1 VSQLEL
7 PEDTVTDLQEITKEE
22 NRRNPEDEVEPVDAL
37 RTLIDR
43 YWDEQ

>member
-1 VSQLEL
+1 MFATTEHMLHTSISTGTLKHMTPQ
-7 PEDTVTDLQEITKEE
+7 
-22 NRRNPEDEVEPVDAL
+22 NPDEVEPVDAL